1 MEEAKHLLV
10 ALEEGRSVF
19 FFRRYHGRR
28 SNLLRICRIQTLT
41 SICTA
46 LFCNLN
52 ELLLGQFCQTKK
64 VKDHLVTLTL
74 QAHERTNNSDA
85 VDTHLPPCNAYTFEF
100 WIWVSSSNDNFS
112 CCRNYQNTIAEP
124 CASWLWKEGYS
135 NSFINHHFDYILVPL
150 FFSISQTCQY

>member
-19 FFRRYHGRR
+19 FFRRYRGKM

-41 SICTA
+41 SICTV
-46 LFCNLN
+46 LFCSLN
-52 ELLLGQFCQTKK
+52 ELLLGQFYQTKK
-64 VKDHLVTLTL
+64 VKDHLVTLAL

-85 VDTHLPPCNAYTFEF
+85 VDTLLPPCNACTFEF
-100 WIWVSSSNDNFS
+100 WIWVSSSNGNFS
-112 CCRNYQNTIAEP
+112 CCRNYQNTTVEP
-124 CASWLWKEGYS
+124 CVSWLWKEGYS

-150 FFSISQTCQY
+150 FFSISLLW